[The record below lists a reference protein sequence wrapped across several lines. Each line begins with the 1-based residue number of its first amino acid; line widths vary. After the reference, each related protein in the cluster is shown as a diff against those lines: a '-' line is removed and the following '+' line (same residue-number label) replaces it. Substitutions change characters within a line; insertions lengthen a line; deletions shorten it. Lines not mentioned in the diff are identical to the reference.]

1 MSIFT
6 ILDVIS
12 NSSPRN
18 RLGGPGSL
26 AGSQYNSNTYRFP
39 LDIGNYDKGHYILF
53 HINEQTRT
61 QFPGTQS
68 SDQPTVLT
76 NMQNLM
82 ARRGATNF
90 GASFSDTKNLLAGEV
105 SSVISGN
112 STLTNIKN
120 KMDQGVAALSSGS
133 TLGGIVGGAF
143 DEMKNA
149 GNSLDA
155 GFLRTIRRT
164 TDTVALYMPSSLSF
178 NYSQSY
184 DTPHMSSNILGI
196 AGAVAS
202 TAIEGYKIN
211 PDQLG
216 RNLSPFFLNYLAKL
230 PIFGK
235 AGSAVFTASTGLVQ
249 NPMMEV
255 LYSSPNLREFDFNFM
270 FYPRSE
276 KEALEVQKIIERI
289 KFHQAP
295 EIKSNSGGFFL
306 IPPSEFDI
314 KFMYNGKENPNID
327 KISTCVL
334 TSISVDYAKEGFTA
348 FEVAGENDP
357 QLGRTGMP
365 TGIAMSLKFKET
377 QILTK
382 ESYRDSSSS
391 SKSNSN
397 NLSNVSIDEYSDNQF
412 GTSPYGEANG

>member
-53 HINEQTRT
+53 HVNEQTKT
-61 QFPGTQS
+61 QFSNPQS
-68 SDQPTVLT
+68 SDIPTVLS
-76 NMQNLM
+76 NVANLM
-82 ARRGATNF
+82 ARRGATNI
-90 GASFSDTKNLLAGEV
+90 GQTTADVT
-105 SSVISGN
+105 
-112 STLTNIKN
+112 
-120 KMDQGVAALSSGS
+120 AALKTEAGAAIASNSFAKTALATATSATNEFLDKAGS
-133 TLGGIVGGAF
+133 IGATVKSAGTQSANDFLTLNG
-143 DEMKNA
+143 K
-149 GNSLDA
+149 
-155 GFLRTIRRT
+155 FLRTIQRT
-164 TDTVALYMPSSLSF
+164 TDTVALYMPDSLQF
-178 NYSQSY
+178 TYAQTY
-184 DTPHMSSNILGI
+184 DTPSMSNNPFSQG
-196 AGAVAS
+196 AAVAS
-202 TAIEGYKIN
+202 TVLDGSKIN
-211 PDQLG
+211 AQEVG
-216 RNLSPFFLNYLAKL
+216 KNLSPFFLNFVSRFLGN
-230 PIFGK
+230 I
-235 AGSAVFTASTGLVQ
+235 GSSVFAAATGLVQ

-255 LYSSPNLREFDFNFM
+255 LYTSPNLREFDFNFM

-276 KEALEVQKIIERI
+276 KEALEVQKIIERF

-295 EIKSNSGGFFL
+295 EIKANQGGFFL

-334 TSISVDYAKEGFTA
+334 TSINIDYAKSGGFTA

-365 TGIAMSLKFKET
+365 TGIAMALKFKET

-382 ESYRDSSSS
+382 ESYRGTD
-391 SKSNSN
+391 KEKPA
-397 NLSNVSIDEYSDNQF
+397 LSNVSIDEYSDNQF